1 MEPVKA
7 SKRAA
12 FEVVIPEPFD
22 FLLTIGKP
30 AGWYWCSPREVF
42 EDGTLWGGLYMPEE
56 LGHVPVGVKLHCEDD
71 VVRVEAYA
79 AKKLTQPA
87 VEYLKGE
94 IEAGLGKDLDL
105 AGFYKFAR
113 RDPVLKHTVKDLYG
127 MRLGS
132 FDDLFGRISL
142 AILLQMA
149 PWKRSQQMMDGLLT
163 NWGTELHFDRK
174 TVILWPR
181 PEVIASVDEGKLRD
195 LAKLGYR
202 AKLLG
207 AAARFMVDTPLSMRD
222 LDKLPVEEAVAR
234 VRAVPG
240 IGAYASGIVLRR
252 ATAPIDAWSVILMS
266 ELLLGKT
273 PAKPRAE
280 IESINKLVKERWGEW
295 SWMAFAYILNDLANL
310 SQVYNISRL
319 H

>member
-1 MEPVKA
+1 MEAVKL
-7 SKRAA
+7 SKRAE

-22 FLLTIGKP
+22 FFLTIRKP

-42 EDGTLWGGLYMPEE
+42 ADGILWGGLYMPEE
-56 LGHVPVGVKLHCEDD
+56 LGHVPVGVKLRCNDD

-79 AKKLTQPA
+79 SSKLPA
-87 VEYLKGE
+87 PYVHYLKGE

-105 AGFYKFAR
+105 AAFYKFAR
-113 RDPVLKHTVKDLYG
+113 RDPVLQRTVKDLYG

-149 PWKRSQQMMDGLLT
+149 PWKRSQQMMDGLLAH
-163 NWGTELHFDRK
+163 WGTELHFDRK
-174 TVILWPR
+174 TIILWPR
-181 PEVIASVDEGKLRD
+181 PEVIASVDEVMLREE
-195 LAKLGYR
+195 AKLGYR

-207 AAARFMVDTPLSMRD
+207 AAARFMVDTPLNMRE
-222 LDKLPVEEAVAR
+222 LDDLPVEEAVAR

-310 SQVYNISRL
+310 SQVYSISRL
-319 H
+319 Q

>member
-1 MEPVKA
+1 MKM
-7 SKRAA
+7 SKRAE

-30 AGWYWCSPREVF
+30 AGWYWCSPRELF
-42 EDGTLWGGLYMPEE
+42 ADGILWGGLYMPEE
-56 LGHVPVGVKLHCEDD
+56 LGHAPAGVKLRCEEGI
-71 VVRVEAYA
+71 VRVEAYA
-79 AKKLTQPA
+79 ASKLPA
-87 VEYLKGE
+87 PCVAYLKGE
-94 IEAGLGKDLDL
+94 IESGLGKDLDL

-113 RDPVLKHTVKDLYG
+113 RDAVLKRTVKDLYG

-132 FDDLFGRISL
+132 FDDLFGRVCL

-163 NWGTELHFDRK
+163 NWGKELVFDRK

-181 PEVIASVDEGKLRD
+181 PEVIASVDEAQLRN

-207 AAARFMVDTPLSMRD
+207 AAARFMVDTPLSMRE
-222 LDKLPVEEAVAR
+222 LDELPVEEAVAK
-234 VRAVPG
+234 VRAIPG

-280 IESINKLVKERWGEW
+280 IESINKLVKECWGEW

-319 H
+319 Q